1 MKQINFLNN
10 FQKHNSISSRKNII
24 NIKNEAVRNLSKY
37 VNNVNHNL
45 SKKNIE
51 IVRYNKELLNNQF
64 FDTEVDIRSN
74 DIITCIS
81 KINFQDISEKIGE
94 DLTFFLNEKKW
105 KEYFEKNLE
114 FLQKNLGENAK
125 CVYSVIHF
133 DESIPHLHTMFTLN
147 KQQVKKAVYTVK
159 DIDLKKIEKNLEMQF
174 CRYCKKNN
182 ISKENFDKNNDKTF
196 EEFKENFFNENRQ
209 KKIDF
214 QLKKMNKNTS
224 EKSFAYSNS
233 INPNLNFKTFNE
245 EFCKEMKE
253 NNIIIEL
260 KNNIEKVL
268 NEEVEIVKKF
278 DKSLVKS
285 QDLSNI
291 KSEIKHNKNAVI
303 KDFLEDMKDR
313 KKREKLEDFFIKE
326 ELINDKLKM
335 TEKDFDF
342 RMKKVQDFLNNEDT
356 FEADKFKQN
365 RITLKH
371 KIHNNILYFI
381 EKNFKNN
388 DFKKAKKFFKDFDKK
403 FDKINKEN
411 LKILKAVET
420 KVFNKSKD
428 LDTLNLSINKSTLNL
443 NNLNEE
449 LKQTNDK
456 INNNEIM
463 LNNQKN
469 LIENNEEKIRKQ
481 NAKIN
486 ENINL
491 RKNMKYIEKKAIEEL
506 KTDIK
511 SDYNFIK
518 QIKKEAKE
526 EVKEEYLN
534 SKSFKNNVEVNALD
548 KKIEE
553 ENNKLEQIINKKN
566 IIEEETETIKNNALK
581 EAEMI
586 KNNAIKEAEAIR
598 NNSMKKVNEEILKK
612 EKEKAEKDF
621 ELKQLNQI
629 YDNLNEKVKQIEE
642 KVVENIDTFEKEI
655 EDKIKENLNEEK
667 LEDFE
672 LFCNFNKNLEK
683 SIRKTESL
691 SKNEAKQIIF
701 DTYTEANE
709 TIEKKH
715 FSFSQIFE
723 KLFNYLKM
731 NIEDFKSKTNQN
743 NTHNLNRNISNLS
756 NSSSRQ

>member
-10 FQKHNSISSRKNII
+10 FQKHNSISSRKNIL
-24 NIKNEAVRNLSKY
+24 NIKNEAIRNLSKY

-51 IVRYNKELLNNQF
+51 IVRYNEELLQRQF

-81 KINFQDISEKIGE
+81 KINFQDIQEKIGE

-147 KQQVKKAVYTVK
+147 KKQVKKAIYNEK

-224 EKSFAYSNS
+224 EKSFIYSNS
-233 INPNLNFKTFNE
+233 INPNVNFRNFNE

-260 KNNIEKVL
+260 KNNIEKAL

-291 KSEIKHNKNAVI
+291 KSEIKHNKNAVV
-303 KDFLEDMKDR
+303 KDFLKDMKDR

-326 ELINDKLKM
+326 ELINDKLKK

-411 LKILKAVET
+411 LEILEAVET

-428 LDTLNLSINKSTLNL
+428 LDTLNLSINESTLNL

-456 INNNEIM
+456 INSNEIM
-463 LNNQKN
+463 LNNQKK
-469 LIENNEEKIRKQ
+469 LIENNEEKIKNQ
-481 NAKIN
+481 NKEIN
-486 ENINL
+486 ENINV
-491 RKNMKYIEKKAIEEL
+491 RKNMKYIEKEAVKEL
-506 KTDIK
+506 KNDIK
-511 SDYNFIK
+511 NNYNFIK
-518 QIKKEAKE
+518 QLEKE
-526 EVKEEYLN
+526 VREEYLQ
-534 SKSFKNNVEVNALD
+534 SKSFTENIKVNILD

-553 ENNKLEQIINKKN
+553 QNKKLEQIINKKN
-566 IIEEETETIKNNALK
+566 IISEETETIKNNALA
-581 EAEMI
+581 EAETI
-586 KNNAIKEAEAIR
+586 KNNALAEAELIKSNALKMI
-598 NNSMKKVNEEILKK
+598 NEEINRK
-612 EKEKAEKDF
+612 EKERTEKEF

-629 YDNLNEKVKQIEE
+629 YDKRKEKVKNIEE
-642 KVVENIDTFEKEI
+642 KILKNSDTFEKEI
-655 EDKIKENLNEEK
+655 ENKIKENLNEEK

-701 DTYTEANE
+701 DTYTETNE

-743 NTHNLNRNISNLS
+743 NTHNLNRNISNLTKFS
-756 NSSSRQ
+756 DRQ

>member
-24 NIKNEAVRNLSKY
+24 NIKNEAIRNLSKY

-51 IVRYNKELLNNQF
+51 IVRYNEELLNSQF

-94 DLTFFLNEKKW
+94 DLTFFLNEKNW

-147 KQQVKKAVYTVK
+147 KRQVKKAIYNEK

-214 QLKKMNKNTS
+214 QLNKMNKNTS
-224 EKSFAYSNS
+224 EKSFIYSNS
-233 INPNLNFKTFNE
+233 INPKLDFRSFNE

-253 NNIIIEL
+253 NNIIFEL

-278 DKSLVKS
+278 DKTLVKN
-285 QDLSNI
+285 QDLDNI
-291 KSEIKHNKNAVI
+291 KSEIKHNKNIVV

-313 KKREKLEDFFIKE
+313 RKREKLEDFFIKE
-326 ELINDKLKM
+326 ELINNKLKM

-403 FDKINKEN
+403 FDKINQEKLTE
-411 LKILKAVET
+411 LETVET
-420 KVFNKSKD
+420 KVFNKNKD
-428 LDTLNLSINKSTLNL
+428 LDTLNLSINESTLNL
-443 NNLNEE
+443 NNLSEE

-456 INNNEIM
+456 INDNKSILNNQENLLKNNEIKII
-463 LNNQKN
+463 NQNKE
-469 LIENNEEKIRKQ
+469 IT
-481 NAKIN
+481 
-486 ENINL
+486 ENINI
-491 RKNMKYIEKKAIEEL
+491 RKNAKYIEKEAISQL

-511 SDYNFIK
+511 NNYNFIK
-518 QIKKEAKE
+518 EIEKEARK

-534 SKSFKNNVEVNALD
+534 SKSFKENIKVTVLD

-553 ENNKLEQIINKKN
+553 QNNKLERIINKKSV
-566 IIEEETETIKNNALK
+566 IEKEVEELKNNALAEANEIKNNAKL
-581 EAEMI
+581 EAEV
-586 KNNAIKEAEAIR
+586 IR
-598 NNSMKKVNEEILKK
+598 NNILKK
-612 EKEKAEKDF
+612 ISEEEYKIKEKEF
-621 ELKQLNQI
+621 ELKQLNQKHI
-629 YDNLNEKVKQIEE
+629 DFNEKVKNIED
-642 KVVENIDTFEKEI
+642 KILKNSDIFEKEI
-655 EDKIKENLNEEK
+655 EDKIKENLSEEK
-667 LEDFE
+667 LEDFK
-672 LFCNFNKNLEK
+672 LFCNFNKTLEK
-683 SIRKTESL
+683 SIKKTENL
-691 SKNEAKQIIF
+691 TKEEAKQIIY
-701 DTYTEANE
+701 DSYVEANE
-709 TIEKKH
+709 TIENEKKQ
-715 FSFSQIFE
+715 FNFKEIFE
-723 KLFNYLKM
+723 KLFNYLKL
-731 NIEDFKSKTNQN
+731 NIEDFKSKTNQIN
-743 NTHNLNRNISNLS
+743 SHNLNRNISNLAKS
-756 NSSSRQ
+756 DNRQ

>member
-24 NIKNEAVRNLSKY
+24 NIKNEATRNLAKY

-45 SKKNIE
+45 SKKNIQ
-51 IVRYNKELLNNQF
+51 IMRYNEELLNNQF

-81 KINFQDISEKIGE
+81 KINFQDIQEKIGE

-114 FLQKNLGENAK
+114 FLQEQLGENAK

-133 DESIPHLHTMFTLN
+133 DESIPHLHTMFALSQ
-147 KQQVKKAVYTVK
+147 KQVKKAIYNEK

-214 QLKKMNKNTS
+214 QLNKMNKNTS
-224 EKSFAYSNS
+224 EKSFVYSNS
-233 INPNLNFKTFNE
+233 INPKLNFRNFNE

-260 KNNIEKVL
+260 KSNIEKALNEEAL

-278 DKSLVKS
+278 DKSLVKN
-285 QDLSNI
+285 QDLNNI
-291 KSEIKHNKNAVI
+291 KSEIKHNKNTVV
-303 KDFLEDMKDR
+303 KDFLKDMKDR

-411 LKILKAVET
+411 LEILEAVET

-428 LDTLNLSINKSTLNL
+428 LDTLNLSINESTLNL

-456 INNNEIM
+456 INSNEIM
-463 LNNQKN
+463 LNNQKK
-469 LIENNEEKIRKQ
+469 LIENNEEKIKNQ
-481 NAKIN
+481 NKEIN
-486 ENINL
+486 ENINV
-491 RKNMKYIEKKAIEEL
+491 RKNMKYIEKEAVKEL
-506 KTDIK
+506 KNDIK
-511 SDYNFIK
+511 NDYDFIK
-518 QIKKEAKE
+518 NIKIEAKQ
-526 EVKEEYLN
+526 EVKEKYLN
-534 SKSFKNNVEVNALD
+534 SEKFKNNVEVNVLD

-553 ENNKLEQIINKKN
+553 QNKKLEQIINKKN
-566 IIEEETETIKNNALK
+566 IISEETETIKNNAKL
-581 EAEMI
+581 EADKI
-586 KNNAIKEAEAIR
+586 KNNAELEAELIR
-598 NNSMKKVNEEILKK
+598 NNTLKKVNQEIL
-612 EKEKAEKDF
+612 EKEF

-629 YDNLNEKVKQIEE
+629 YDKRKEKVKNIEE
-642 KVVENIDTFEKEI
+642 KILKNSDTFEKEI
-655 EDKIKENLNEEK
+655 ENKIKENLNEEK

-672 LFCNFNKNLEK
+672 LFCSFNKNLEK
-683 SIRKTESL
+683 SLKRTENL
-691 SKNEAKQIIF
+691 AKEEAKQIIY
-701 DTYTEANE
+701 DTYIEINE

-715 FSFSQIFE
+715 FNFTKIFE
-723 KLFNYLKM
+723 KLFNILKL
-731 NIEDFKSKTNQN
+731 NIEDFKSKSNQN
-743 NTHNLNRNISNLS
+743 NSQNLNRNISNLTKFS
-756 NSSSRQ
+756 DRQ